1 MKRKL
6 VSLLVLVGVIVA
18 LAAVTVI
25 AAGKIR
31 ENNGTVYFTPDPITG
46 EVPDPIAIENG
57 NPVSFVRYMS
67 EKIGDKAVSAADII
81 VRFKTYDESG
91 PFLKQSIVRIRHLRS
106 GQIRVQRQVR

>member
-1 MKRKL
+1 MGFIKRKL
-6 VSLLVLVGVIVA
+6 VSVLVLVGVIVA

-81 VRFKTYDESG
+81 VS
-91 PFLKQSIVRIRHLRS
+91 LKLTTNPTFP
-106 GQIRVQRQVR
+106 